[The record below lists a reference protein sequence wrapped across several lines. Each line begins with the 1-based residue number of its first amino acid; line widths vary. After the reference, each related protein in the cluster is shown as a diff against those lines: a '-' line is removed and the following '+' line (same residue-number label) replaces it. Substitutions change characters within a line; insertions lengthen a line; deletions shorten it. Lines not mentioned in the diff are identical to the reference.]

1 MEKTMP
7 EYSGTTQ
14 MFLEV
19 DNAQYEL
26 GGVMEKAKAD
36 YAAHNKEKLKD
47 IKLYVK
53 PEDGKAYYTA
63 NGGSISG
70 SVDL

>member
-1 MEKTMP
+1 
-7 EYSGTTQ
+7 
-14 MFLEV
+14 
-19 DNAQYEL
+19 
-26 GGVMEKAKAD
+26 MEKAKAD
-36 YAAHNKEKLKD
+36 YAANNKEKLKD

-63 NGGSISG
+63 NGGTVSG

>member
-1 MEKTMP
+1 MEKTAP

-26 GGVMEKAKAD
+26 GSVMEKAKAD
-36 YAAHNKEKLKD
+36 YAANNKEKLKD

-63 NGGSISG
+63 NSGTVSG

>member
-1 MEKTMP
+1 MEKTAP

-26 GGVMEKAKAD
+26 GSVMEKAKAD
-36 YAAHNKEKLKD
+36 YAANNKDKLKD

-63 NGGSISG
+63 NGGTVSG

>member
-1 MEKTMP
+1 MDKKTP
-7 EYSGTTQ
+7 EYTGKTEL
-14 MFLEV
+14 FLEV

-26 GGVMEKAKAD
+26 SKVSAKARAD
-36 YAAHNKEKLKD
+36 YEANNKGKLKD
-47 IKLYVK
+47 LKVYVK

-63 NGGSISG
+63 NGGTVSG